1 MRHATR
7 TRTVAATCL
16 SGRRPSRAATCRAKR
31 IKLAVAT
38 CLLATGGTLGVTT
51 GLRAADGTFGTA
63 GGTFSAAGG
72 ILGATGQVHGTG
84 GQDER
89 GAAAIA
95 LRFRQLD
102 GVKRVLMVA
111 AHPDDED
118 TSLLAALARGS
129 GVETAYLSLT
139 RGEGGQNLIG
149 PRLHEGLGIIR
160 TGELEAARALDGG
173 TQFFSRAFDFGY
185 SKTLEETLSHWPMDE
200 VLRDVVFVMR
210 SFRPHVVV
218 SIFSGTSRDGH
229 GHHQASGV
237 LTLEA
242 FEAAGDPTRFP
253 ELAAHGVTPW
263 APAKLYRSAR
273 FSPADATVRVS
284 TGTFDPV
291 LGRSYFQLAMRSR
304 SQHRSQDMGSAEYMG
319 PWDAPLQLLA
329 SRVGEEDGDGV
340 FAGVDTTI
348 FGQLPNPLPPE
359 WPADSRARLDTY
371 RQVVADSRSRLTTLR
386 TQESAVGLLD
396 AAGILEALVE
406 EAPPGEARRTLASRL
421 ALVRE
426 TALAAA
432 GVVVE
437 TRVGRSLLAPGE
449 STVVDVIVWN
459 GGSLPLRHVAPR
471 LALPPGWTA
480 EPTAESAMAAPRS
493 FFRRPGAPDTPEDG
507 HVPPSAIARWS
518 WTTNIP
524 PDARPSAPYYLEAE
538 RDGWMYQW
546 PDDPARWARP
556 FDPSPVQAV
565 VALTIAPPDRPE
577 RRVEVRREGDYVGV
591 DPASGEYREP
601 VLVVPA
607 LDVEAHPQVR
617 VWPAEAADAREIA
630 VVLANTSSTRR
641 FGSVRIVAPDGWRI
655 EPDSASFALE
665 PSAGPQGTR
674 RSFAFQATPTG
685 PVQEGR
691 HDFRAV
697 AVDQH
702 GALFDDDYDIVDH
715 PHVRRAALFRPASSV
730 VSAFPVVADASLRI
744 GYVMGSGDGGPE
756 ALRQMGAMVDLLGP
770 ERVRDG
776 DFGEYDVLVL
786 GVRAYETRPDL
797 VAANE
802 SVLDFARQGGTVVV
816 QYNRFGYPLGG
827 FAPYPVQMNR
837 PHDRVTDETAP
848 VAIAMPGAPV
858 FTTPNAIGPADFEGW
873 VQERGLY
880 FLSEWDDRFVPLLET
895 ADPGEAPKRGAL
907 LVAPVGEGLY
917 VYTGIA
923 FFRQFPAGVPGA
935 YRLFA
940 NLVSLKPEEWRRA
953 MARRPIGG

>member
-1 MRHATR
+1 MRQARR
-7 TRTVAATCL
+7 TTVATCL
-16 SGRRPSRAATCRAKR
+16 LGRRPSRRRAGCGQARRTTVAA
-31 IKLAVAT
+31 
-38 CLLATGGTLGVTT
+38 CLLA
-51 GLRAADGTFGTA
+51 A
-63 GGTFSAAGG
+63 GGWLGAAGQ
-72 ILGATGQVHGTG
+72 LHGAAGQE
-84 GQDER
+84 ER
-89 GAAAIA
+89 GAAAVA
-95 LRFRQLD
+95 LQFRQLD
-102 GVKRVLMVA
+102 GVKRLLMIA

-118 TSLLAALARGS
+118 TSLLAALARGA
-129 GVETAYLSLT
+129 GAETAYLSLT

-173 TQFFSRAFDFGY
+173 AQFFSRAFDFGY

-229 GHHQASGV
+229 GHHQAAGV
-237 LTLEA
+237 LALEA
-242 FEAAGDPTRFP
+242 FEAAGDPNRFP

-263 APAKLYRSAR
+263 TPAKLYRSAR
-273 FSPADATVRVS
+273 FSRADATVRVP

-304 SQHRSQDMGSAEYMG
+304 SRHRSQDMGSAEYMG
-319 PWDAPLQLLA
+319 PRDAPLQLLA
-329 SRVGEEDGDGV
+329 SRVGEGDGDGV
-340 FAGVDTTI
+340 FAGVDTTL

-359 WPADSRARLDTY
+359 WPGDSQARLDAY
-371 RQVVADSRSRLTTLR
+371 RQAVASARGRLTALR
-386 TQESAVGLLD
+386 TQDSATGLLE

-406 EAPPGEARRTLASRL
+406 EAPSGEARRTLERRL
-421 ALVRE
+421 ARVRE

-437 TRVGRSLLAPGE
+437 ARVGRSFLTPGE
-449 STVVDVIVWN
+449 SAVVDVVVWN
-459 GGSLPLRHVAPR
+459 GGALPLRRVAPR
-471 LALPPGWTA
+471 LALPDGWTA
-480 EPTAESAMAAPRS
+480 EPTAESAMESSRS
-493 FFRRPGAPDTPEDG
+493 FFFRPTAPDTPTDG
-507 HVPPSAIARWS
+507 RVPPGGIARWS
-518 WTTNIP
+518 WTASIP
-524 PDARPSAPYYLEAE
+524 PDARPSAPYYLEQE
-538 RDGWMYQW
+538 RNGWLYEW
-546 PDDPARWARP
+546 PDEPARWARP
-556 FDPSPVQAV
+556 FDPSPVQVAV
-565 VALTIAPPDRPE
+565 GLAIAPPDGSE

-607 LDVEAHPQVR
+607 LDVEAHPEVM
-617 VWPAEAADAREIA
+617 VWPVGAADAREIT
-630 VVLANTSSTRR
+630 VVIANTSSTRR
-641 FGSVRIVAPDGWRI
+641 FGSVRVVAPDGWRT
-655 EPDSASFALE
+655 EPESAPFDLE
-665 PSAGPQGTR
+665 PGAGSDGTR
-674 RSFAFQATPTG
+674 GSFAFRAAPTG

-702 GALFDDDYDIVDH
+702 GALFDDDYDVVDH
-715 PHVRRAALFRPASSV
+715 PHVRRAALLGPARSV
-730 VSAFPVVADASLRI
+730 VSAFPVVADPSLRI

-776 DFGEYDVLVL
+776 DFGEYDALVL

-797 VAANE
+797 AAANE
-802 SVLDFARQGGTVVV
+802 SLLEFARQGGTVVV
-816 QYNRFGYPLGG
+816 QYNRYGYSQGG
-827 FAPYPVQMNR
+827 FAPYPVRIDR

-848 VAIAMPGAPV
+848 VSIAMPGAPV
-858 FTTPNAIGPADFEGW
+858 FTTPNAIGPSDFDGW

-895 ADPGEAPKRGAL
+895 ADPGEAPKRGGL
-907 LVAPVGEGLY
+907 LVAPVGDGLY

-940 NLVSLKPEEWRRA
+940 NLVSLKPEEWHRA
-953 MARRPIGG
+953 MAP